1 MRKILS
7 MTHAGTGDTP
17 RNTPRNVPG
26 DSPGEIA
33 DLLLRVARKI
43 QLAEPG
49 EGIEL
54 THLEAMVMT
63 RVDDEPGITPTD
75 LRAALNLKSSNMSAT
90 LRSLEAKGL
99 IERTRDEHDGRM
111 VRIRSTPFSAENLSR
126 VRAGWAE
133 MLTDLLPDAAENA
146 QLAVVLRRLDAGLG

>member
-1 MRKILS
+1 MRERKILD
-7 MTHAGTGDTP
+7 MTHVGTGDTP
-17 RNTPRNVPG
+17 RSTPG
-26 DSPGEIA
+26 DSTGEIA

-43 QLAEPG
+43 QMAEPS

-54 THLEAMVMT
+54 THLEGLVMT
-63 RVDDEPGITPTD
+63 RIDDEPGITPTE

-99 IERTRDEHDGRM
+99 IERARDEHDGRM
-111 VRIRSTPFSAENLSR
+111 VRIRPTPFSAENLLR

-133 MLTDLLPDAAENA
+133 MLADLLPDAAENA
-146 QLAVVLRRLDAGLG
+146 HLAAVLRRLDAGLG

>member
-1 MRKILS
+1 MPLRKIPS
-7 MTHAGTGDTP
+7 MTRTGTGDDP
-17 RNTPRNVPG
+17 E
-26 DSPGEIA
+26 DIA

-49 EGIEL
+49 EGIDL
-54 THLEAMVMT
+54 THLEGMVMT
-63 RVDDEPGITPTD
+63 RIDDEPGITPTD

-111 VRIRSTPFSAENLSR
+111 VRIRSTPFSAENLTR

-133 MLTDLLPDAAENA
+133 MLSDLLPDATETAH
-146 QLAVVLRRLDAGLG
+146 LAAVLRRLDAGLG